1 MKAKV
6 KTDGSPKMKAP
17 DREVKR
23 RSMFGEAMRR
33 LLRNKMAMAGLL
45 ILALIIL
52 LCLAAGI
59 ICPNGYDIQ
68 NMEERFIAPCL
79 KHPLGTDSLG
89 RSMLARILYG
99 GRVSLMIGLVATLIA
114 AVLGISLGAIA
125 AYYGGI
131 VDDVIMRVLDVFS
144 SIPSLLMAI
153 AITASMGSGLFNCM
167 LAVGISATPNFARM
181 VRGPILAIMDQE
193 FIEAA
198 HSIDATDR
206 RIIMKHV
213 IPNVLSPIIVQMT
226 MNLAS
231 SILLASSLSFLGL
244 GVQAP
249 TPEWGSLL
257 SDARQYIAQ
266 YPYLVTIPGLAIAS
280 VVLSMNLFGDG
291 LRDALDPRLKN

>member
-1 MKAKV
+1 MKQKKENSTPV
-6 KTDGSPKMKAP
+6 
-17 DREVKR
+17 REIKR
-23 RSMFGEAMRR
+23 RSMFAEGMRR
-33 LLRNKMAMAGLL
+33 LVRNRMAMAGL
-45 ILALIIL
+45 IIL
-52 LCLAAGI
+52 LIISAFCVLAGL
-59 ICPNGYDIQ
+59 ICPEGYDAQ
-68 NMEERFIAPCL
+68 NIDKRFIAPCMEY
-79 KHPLGTDSLG
+79 PFGTDSLG
-89 RSMLARILYG
+89 RSLLARVLYG

-125 AYYGGI
+125 AYYGGL

-144 SIPSLLMAI
+144 AIPSLLMAI

-167 LAVGISATPNFARM
+167 LAVGISSTPNFARM
-181 VRGPILAIMDQE
+181 VRGPVLAIMDQE

-198 HSIDATDR
+198 HSIDARDG
-206 RIIMKHV
+206 RIILKHV

-231 SILLASSLSFLGL
+231 SILLAASLSFLGL

-249 TPEWGSLL
+249 MPEWGTLL

-291 LRDALDPRLKN
+291 LRDALDPKLKN